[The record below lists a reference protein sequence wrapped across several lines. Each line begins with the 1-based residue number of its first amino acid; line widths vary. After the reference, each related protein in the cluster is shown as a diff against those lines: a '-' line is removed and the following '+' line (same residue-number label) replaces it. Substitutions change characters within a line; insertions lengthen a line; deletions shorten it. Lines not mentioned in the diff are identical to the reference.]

1 MAVVQISRIQLRR
14 GKENETGIP
23 QLASGELAWAID
35 TQKLYIGNGAVSE
48 GAPAVGNTRIITDA
62 DNLLDIATSYT
73 YKVADPNIL
82 TSEDVNYPVTRTLQ
96 ERLDERVTAA
106 AYGIYPGLEDQTEN
120 IQRAIDNLYLNKST
134 MFNPGTRVTLEFGAG
149 TYYISDTIFLPSHVR
164 LVGAGV
170 KKTIFQFTSVSKTV
184 FRFIEDE
191 STTTVRK
198 TVTYP
203 VGLNPGTPTFNDQPK
218 FILLKDFTLDV
229 GDNTNQALE
238 LNAVRDSVF
247 EDLEIKGTFDDS
259 TVSGTSNS
267 IAIGLYAL
275 SPVVTCQRNEF
286 NFINIEGFKLA
297 VFSKTDIK
305 NNVFNNCNISECGVG
320 FNFGENTVG
329 NPLVGEQYGPRFNHI
344 LNSTF
349 EDIDEHGIYI
359 ETGFGNRSRGNTF
372 INVGNDR
379 GGNSNNQTSNI
390 AFVAEGNS
398 SLQENFDRQNA
409 LSGATGD
416 TYLPEV
422 SGTALYKNSQP
433 RSIILETSLTSIFA
447 FRLPISETMGYEIY
461 YVTKSTSPVETRQ
474 GKITVSVNYSS
485 GDVQLSDDY
494 DYTGAGNAL
503 NLSFSATKSSNDVI
517 INYRNLNLSN
527 QTTFI
532 YTYQALS

>member
-14 GKENETGIP
+14 GKESETGIP

-48 GAPAVGNTRIITDA
+48 GAPTVGNTRIITDA

-73 YKVADPNIL
+73 YKINDPNIL
-82 TSEDVNYPVTRTLQ
+82 TSADVNYPITRTLQ

-106 AYGIYPGLEDQTEN
+106 SYGIYPGLEDQTVN
-120 IQRAIDNLYLNKST
+120 IQRAIDNLYLNNST
-134 MFNPGTRVTLEFGAG
+134 MFNPETRVTLEFAAG

-164 LVGAGV
+164 LVGAGI
-170 KKTIFQFTSVSKTV
+170 KKTIFQFTSVSKIV
-184 FRFIEDE
+184 FRFIEDQ
-191 STTTVRK
+191 STTTNRRAI
-198 TVTYP
+198 TYP
-203 VGLNPGTPTFNDQPK
+203 VGINPGTPAFNDQPK
-218 FILLKDFTLDV
+218 FILLKNFTLDV
-229 GDNTNQALE
+229 GDNTNQALQ

-259 TVSGTSNS
+259 TLSGTDNS

-275 SPVVTCQRNEF
+275 SSIVTCQRNEF
-286 NFINIEGFKLA
+286 NRINIEGFKQA

-320 FNFGENTVG
+320 FSFGDTTG
-329 NPLVGEQYGPRFNHI
+329 GSPLVGEQYGPRFNHI
-344 LNSTF
+344 LDCSF

-359 ETGFGNRSRGNTF
+359 ETGYGNRSRGNTF

-390 AFVAEGNS
+390 AFIAQGNS
-398 SLQENFDRQNA
+398 SLQENFDRQYA
-409 LSGATGD
+409 LTGNQVD

-422 SGTALYKNSQP
+422 SGIALYSNSQP
-433 RSIILETSLTSIFA
+433 RSIILETNFIETFA
-447 FRLPISETMGYEIY
+447 FRLPISQTMGYEIN
-461 YVTKSTSPVETRQ
+461 YVTKCTSPVETRR
-474 GKITVSVNYSS
+474 GKITVAVNYSS
-485 GDVQLSDDY
+485 GGVQLSDDF
-494 DYTGAGNAL
+494 DYTGSGDVYNII
-503 NLSFSATKSSNDVI
+503 FSATKSGNDVI
-517 INYRNLNLSN
+517 IKYINVNVSN